1 MELALKMRESSGAQ
15 DLLTFNCFQWQISSR
30 LRDGVLHTSTLCTT
44 NIQTVRKDALNLFL
58 VLLLQQSLG
67 GHAVSSKDKN
77 PHSHFVCY
85 VGLLPAARCPV
96 VLNES
101 HGICRVSHLVVRTTQ
116 RRLSD
121 LPVPSATVRGQW
133 INELKRITP
142 TPSTNR
148 TIIILDLFLTILDYS
163 WKSHCPNIIFFK
175 ERYKRLRSF

>member
-1 MELALKMRESSGAQ
+1 MVFCTLAHSAPQIYRQSEKTH
-15 DLLTFNCFQWQISSR
+15 LTSFWCFYYNSLWAVMQS
-30 LRDGVLHTSTLCTT
+30 V
-44 NIQTVRKDALNLFL
+44 VRTRILTRTMYAML
-58 VLLLQQSLG
+58 
-67 GHAVSSKDKN
+67 ACC
-77 PHSHFVCY
+77 P
-85 VGLLPAARCPV
+85 LPAALLFWMNLMAYRM
-96 VLNES
+96 S
-101 HGICRVSHLVVRTTQ
+101 RFASRSVVRTTQ